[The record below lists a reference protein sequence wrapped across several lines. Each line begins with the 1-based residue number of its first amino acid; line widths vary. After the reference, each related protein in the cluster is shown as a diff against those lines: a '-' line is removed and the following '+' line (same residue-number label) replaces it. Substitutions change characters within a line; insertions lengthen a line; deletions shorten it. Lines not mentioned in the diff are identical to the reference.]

1 MTDEQ
6 LEKRIRAG
14 LADAAAD
21 VDPTG
26 TLAGLRARI
35 DRTQRKDT
43 LMAWQND
50 AREFGLHDK
59 QGGWR
64 LGLLVARNV
73 EKGQPGR
80 PPENVTTVTIN
91 GKVSATAFAE
101 ESGTSAPRVLRYL
114 AAWERAADAG
124 HVPHAAELHP
134 GSDPALDVEGPENQ
148 LRWFDF
154 YRAAEGRISTDTPR
168 GMAIWREADAAGVSV
183 HKTDEAARNPRA
195 VQAAIRAVPE
205 VAEAATKALV
215 STPESADRTY
225 RKARAALISQARDDQ
240 GRPPPEKQDRVKR
253 IEDVCEDVIRKL
265 AEVLDPDTDPLGQ
278 RLAFLEQNLDAL
290 GEPHRKRLGRAV
302 IELGARVSAWEDR
315 VRGLTGHTVAD

>member
-1 MTDEQ
+1 MP
-6 LEKRIRAG
+6 
-14 LADAAAD
+14 
-21 VDPTG
+21 PT
-26 TLAGLRARI
+26 
-35 DRTQRKDT
+35 
-43 LMAWQND
+43 
-50 AREFGLHDK
+50 
-59 QGGWR
+59 
-64 LGLLVARNV
+64 
-73 EKGQPGR
+73 P
-80 PPENVTTVTIN
+80 
-91 GKVSATAFAE
+91 
-101 ESGTSAPRVLRYL
+101 GTSRTR
-114 AAWERAADAG
+114 RSCT
-124 HVPHAAELHP
+124 P

-302 IELGARVSAWEDR
+302 IRARRTGQRLGRPSSGDSPDTPWRTDPPPDTTTRRSVCQ
-315 VRGLTGHTVAD
+315 